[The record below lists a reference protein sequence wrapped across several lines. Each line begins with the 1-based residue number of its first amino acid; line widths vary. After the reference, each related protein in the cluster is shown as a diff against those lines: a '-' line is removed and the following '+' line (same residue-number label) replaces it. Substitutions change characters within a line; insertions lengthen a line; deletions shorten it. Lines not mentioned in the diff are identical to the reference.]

1 MQKNEVQNAENGSK
15 KTGKFMMRTDE
26 VKIKLPEQDANVRV
40 EYFSSLLMASAARMP
55 GRAVI
60 WLCRVVVHEVPLPR

>member
-40 EYFSSLLMASAARMP
+40 EYFSSLITAPA
-55 GRAVI
+55 
-60 WLCRVVVHEVPLPR
+60 